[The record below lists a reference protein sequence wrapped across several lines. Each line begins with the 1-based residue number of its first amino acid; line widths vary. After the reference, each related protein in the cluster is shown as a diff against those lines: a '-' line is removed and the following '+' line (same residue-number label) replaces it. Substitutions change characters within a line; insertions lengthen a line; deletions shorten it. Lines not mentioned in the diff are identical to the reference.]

1 VTPVVRPN
9 MSHVTGF
16 LPGRGNV
23 IWRDWYTHEI
33 AENIPREPVTL
44 AAPLS
49 HINVHIRDGSIILLH
64 AKPAYTIE
72 ETRQGPYSLLVSQSS
87 QGLAYG
93 TAYVDDGISN
103 PPVPNRI
110 LKFLSTPNEV
120 VISSEGDF
128 TIEQKLTDI
137 TILGVDYE
145 PTSVLINGRMVGNWT
160 YGAQQGKLVA
170 HEIDADLNVPVLL
183 EWMGGLDFQVEGVW
197 SSTST
202 NSSDVE

>member
-1 VTPVVRPN
+1 
-9 MSHVTGF
+9 M
-16 LPGRGNV
+16 PGRGNV

-33 AENIPREPVTL
+33 VENTPGEPVTL

-87 QGLAYG
+87 QGLAFG

-110 LKFLSTPNEV
+110 LKFLSTSNEV

-137 TILGVDYE
+137 TILGVNYE

-160 YGAQQGKLVA
+160 YGSQQKKLVA
-170 HEIDADLNVPVLL
+170 HEIDADLNAPISL
-183 EWMGGLDFQVEGVW
+183 EWIGGLDDFQVDGVW
-197 SSTST
+197 LGRST
-202 NSSDVE
+202 NSSNMQ